1 MKKVF
6 DRLSAARRVRKA
18 KRWKER
24 RIHSNRDAYRL
35 GFRQAAKR
43 HV

>member
-1 MKKVF
+1 MKEVF
-6 DRLSAARRVRKA
+6 ARLSATRRAQKA